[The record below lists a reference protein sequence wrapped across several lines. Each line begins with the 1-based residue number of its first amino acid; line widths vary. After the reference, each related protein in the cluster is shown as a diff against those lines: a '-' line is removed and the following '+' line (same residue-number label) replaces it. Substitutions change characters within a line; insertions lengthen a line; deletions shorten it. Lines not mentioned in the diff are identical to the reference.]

1 MTNDPF
7 SPPLTKLGR
16 PEQVKLNAV
25 LPFLRGVIKKKKQER
40 GKQHLVVFL
49 NVL

>member
-7 SPPLTKLGR
+7 SLPLIKRGR
-16 PEQVKLNAV
+16 PEQVRLNAV
-25 LPFLRGVIKKKKQER
+25 LPFLKGVIEEKRQER